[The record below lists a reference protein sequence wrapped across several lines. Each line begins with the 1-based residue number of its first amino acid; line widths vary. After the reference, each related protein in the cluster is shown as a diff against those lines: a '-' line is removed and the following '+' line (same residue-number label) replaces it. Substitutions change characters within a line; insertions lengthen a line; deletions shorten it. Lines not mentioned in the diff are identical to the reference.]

1 MYARF
6 STFISSSCGGDD
18 QTIKHAL
25 TPSSCGGDDQTIKHA
40 LTPSSCGGDDQTR
53 THSIV
58 LWGET
63 IKRAD
68 IHSLLSGAEFNLRV
82 YVRACVRARA
92 CKCVC
97 VCARARILAKYEM
110 YTPRAHLKKGAL
122 RPHYYILLIGGHS
135 PFDIFQQCDCNVFM
149 ALNVHKTLIHF
160 NRGKVVRES
169 SLQAFT
175 GPQTR
180 ARPPPEQYIL
190 IKMAGNQPG
199 RENVCRLLCTD
210 CFQSLAGAATSIIF
224 VATKDVFCRNKHVF
238 VATKVSSSRHN
249 VCRGKNMFVAT
260 SIPLPRQKTC
270 FVATNTCL
278 SR

>member
-25 TPSSCGGDDQTIKHA
+25 SPASCGGDDQTIKHA
-40 LTPSSCGGDDQTR
+40 LSPSSCGG
-53 THSIV
+53 
-58 LWGET
+58 
-63 IKRAD
+63 KRSNE
-68 IHSLLSGAEFNLRV
+68 HTLTLERRLSSTFV
-82 YVRACVRARA
+82 CMCVHACARARA
-92 CKCVC
+92 CVC
-97 VCARARILAKYEM
+97 VRMRARVLAKYEM

-135 PFDIFQQCDCNVFM
+135 RFDIFQQCDCNVFM
-149 ALNVHKTLIHF
+149 GLNVHKTLIHF

-180 ARPPPEQYIL
+180 APPPPEQYIL

-199 RENVCRLLCTD
+199 RENVCRLLCTY
-210 CFQSLAGAATSIIF
+210 CFLSLAGSATSIIF
-224 VATKDVFCRNKHVF
+224 VATNTR
-238 VATKVSSSRHN
+238 
-249 VCRGKNMFVAT
+249 
-260 SIPLPRQKTC
+260 LLQQK
-270 FVATNTCL
+270 
-278 SR
+278 